1 MCYSCDASMC
11 SECFSLHNCAEE
23 DEEEEADEVVFFNR
37 EVLKFVKMS
46 SDFNKEVL
54 KFVKLGTWLFL

>member
-1 MCYSCDASMC
+1 MRRRR
-11 SECFSLHNCAEE
+11 EGK
-23 DEEEEADEVVFFNR
+23 EEADEVVFFNR